1 MQCLV
6 LTKAVLVAG
15 ERNNNSNMGEEIK
28 ILGCILVWR
37 GEKPKGC
44 FNSIPRVGR
53 GSLL

>member
-15 ERNNNSNMGEEIK
+15 ERNNNMGEEIK
-28 ILGCILVWR
+28 ILGCILVRR
-37 GEKPKGC
+37 GKKPKGC

-53 GSLL
+53 SSLL